1 MANRSGKFIAL
12 ANEKKRVDAAN
23 ALERSRQRTE
33 VAEDETQEKR
43 DERERLD
50 RRLRARKRIDRL
62 KQVLAEHPEVKVACY
77 LMSMG
82 VAFLAIQ
89 FLLEHGKQEW

>member
-1 MANRSGKFIAL
+1 MSNRSGKFIAL
-12 ANEKKRVDAAN
+12 ANKKKRVDLAN

-50 RRLRARKRIDRL
+50 RRLRARERVERL

-77 LMSMG
+77 LMSMS